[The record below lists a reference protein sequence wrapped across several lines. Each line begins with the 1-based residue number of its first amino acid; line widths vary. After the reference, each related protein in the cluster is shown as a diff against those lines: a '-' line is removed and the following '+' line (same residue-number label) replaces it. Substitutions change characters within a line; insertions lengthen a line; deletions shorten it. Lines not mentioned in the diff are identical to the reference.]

1 MKSKISG
8 LDWFKLMVVWLVFGV
23 AFYFWDSVSGSFL
36 WAYLAGVILFRISSE
51 KTLYLALVLL
61 ILSPIA
67 LSLKL
72 DVLAESLVVNMYFLL
87 YIFIIGEV
95 SRGVGVSWSWLDCLA
110 NKIIDRTRGRIVSN
124 PDWVF
129 ICIFVIPSLF
139 LISRLYFFTFKIPY
153 NSFLDM
159 GSLIVQ
165 TDVIRQFGIGWAYQ
179 FGRAWNILTSNWPVI
194 YTEILSWIAG
204 DFYLGIKIHQF
215 LSIVIGAW
223 GVIVLW
229 RSLVP
234 KLEDRVASIS
244 SQVLVALIYVFN
256 PFYLSVLNGVVEF
269 GVAYSL
275 MPWIVWSWL
284 RLIRDKEGKWWEL
297 GLQVIVTGVLLS
309 FATVVSGITLVFTNA
324 LPLFVIMFGIGLVSF
339 ESKRELLRRGILFS
353 LVWMIVALMGLHV
366 VVPTFFGYRQA
377 DGVLDATQTEERES
391 PFVKD
396 FYSPTLEEIMYMQ
409 NKEGIVSEEI
419 GYNFRAI
426 PLKYRLVWFFWS
438 SLGIISIIWFRKN
451 KYIIPIWLA
460 TGLSGYLALGYSKSW
475 LYRLMNEYFPY
486 FWGLRTPGRFMMIF
500 ALGISILGGLVWYYI
515 FKSARL
521 RAWRLGAVSVFGLVL
536 VLVIISARHKEFE
549 MKTFN
554 SIPDMDYHFQG
565 LEKAKQ
571 TLDELNPNMEYRI
584 LDLTRDDDGSW
595 NHTRVMSV
603 DQRYLNDF
611 EKVLINYPAKDWT
624 KILQESNVKYIIIS
638 TYNDYCKDRFSDN
651 VYNNRN
657 LISCY
662 LLEQQDK
669 LKLIDSNLPNYKI
682 YEVKDVKPY
691 VYGDGIAEDFSYNP
705 IVKTGDEKQK
715 VRVAEIYSP
724 QFRWTCNG
732 DKVIESTPERDGLL
746 QASILP
752 ANSECKFGYYKAWS
766 VRVADWIF
774 VSLIIVSLLVGI
786 KYLIYYAKE
795 LWYNKI

>member
-1 MKSKISG
+1 MKSKVSG
-8 LDWFKLMVVWLVFGV
+8 LDWLKLAVVWLVFGV
-23 AFYFWDSVSGSFL
+23 AFSFWDSVSGSFL
-36 WAYLAGVILFRISSE
+36 WAYLAGVIVFRIDNRPAG
-51 KTLYLALVLL
+51 YLALVLL
-61 ILSPIA
+61 TLTPIA

-72 DVLAESLVVNMYFLL
+72 DDLAEGFAVNVYYLLCIMVFSEIWSNHKLSWPWLENYLGRFGNWLVG
-87 YIFIIGEV
+87 IF
-95 SRGVGVSWSWLDCLA
+95 S
-110 NKIIDRTRGRIVSN
+110 
-124 PDWVF
+124 
-129 ICIFVIPSLF
+129 
-139 LISRLYFFTFKIPY
+139 KIPTWFWVAGLSAISLGLITGWY
-153 NSFLDM
+153 FIRFNIPHNSFLDM
-159 GSLIVQ
+159 GGMVVLD
-165 TDVIRQFGIGWAYQ
+165 DVWRQFSIGWFYQ
-179 FGRAWNILTSNWPVI
+179 FGRAWNILTSNWAVL
-194 YTEILSWIAG
+194 YTEFLGWIAG

-229 RSLVP
+229 RSLMA
-234 KLEDRVASIS
+234 KLEDRIASIS

-275 MPWIVWSWL
+275 MPWAVWLWL
-284 RLIRDKEGKWWEL
+284 RLIKDKEGKWWEL
-297 GLQVIVTGVLLS
+297 GLQVIITGVIAS
-309 FATVVSGITLVFTNA
+309 FSTFISGITLLFTNV
-324 LPLFVIMFGIGLVSF
+324 LPLFVIMFGIGLISF
-339 ESKRELLRRGILFS
+339 ESKRELLRRGILLS
-353 LVWMIVALMGLHV
+353 LVWLIVALMGLHV
-366 VVPTFFGYRQA
+366 IIPTFFGYRQA
-377 DGVLDATQTEERES
+377 DGILDSTQTEERES

-396 FYSPTLEEIMYMQ
+396 FYSPTLEEIMYLQ

-426 PLKYRLVWFFWS
+426 PLEYRLVWFFWS

-475 LYRLMNEYFPY
+475 LYRLLNEYFPY

-500 ALGISILGGLVWYYI
+500 ALGVAVLGGLVWYYI

-536 VLVIISARHKEFE
+536 VLVIISARHQEFE

-595 NHTRVMSV
+595 NHIRVMSV
-603 DQRYLNDF
+603 NQRQLYDF
-611 EKVLINYPAKDWT
+611 EKILIRYPAKDWM
-624 KILQESNVKYIIIS
+624 KILREYNVKYIVIS
-638 TYNDYCKDRFSDN
+638 TYDDYCKDRFSDN
-651 VYNNRN
+651 IYNNRN

-662 LLEQQDK
+662 LLQYKNK
-669 LKLIDSNLPNYKI
+669 LKLIDANIPNYKI

-691 VYGDGIAEDFSYNP
+691 VYGDGIAEKFSYAP

-724 QFRWTCNG
+724 QFRWTCKG
-732 DKVIESTPERDGLL
+732 DKVVESSPERDGLV
-746 QASILP
+746 QAVILP

-774 VSLIIVSLLVGI
+774 IGLIGASIFGMIFLAFQ
-786 KYLIYYAKE
+786 KTRYKQ
-795 LWYNKI
+795 

>member
-8 LDWFKLMVVWLVFGV
+8 LDWFKLGAVWLVFV
-23 AFYFWDSVSGSFL
+23 FTFLFIDSIWISLL
-36 WAYLAGVILFRISSE
+36 WAYIVGVILFRIDNRPAGYSALIML
-51 KTLYLALVLL
+51 TLT
-61 ILSPIA
+61 PIA
-67 LSLKL
+67 LFLKL
-72 DVLAESLVVNMYFLL
+72 NDLAETFAVNVYYLLCIMVFSEIWSFHKLSWPWLENTCDKAIFWFIKLISNIPDLVWII
-87 YIFIIGEV
+87 IFICGILILV
-95 SRGVGVSWSWLDCLA
+95 SED
-110 NKIIDRTRGRIVSN
+110 
-124 PDWVF
+124 
-129 ICIFVIPSLF
+129 
-139 LISRLYFFTFKIPY
+139 YFFTSKIPY
-153 NSFLDM
+153 NSFLDI
-159 GSLIVQ
+159 GLGVVH
-165 TDVIRQFGIGWAYQ
+165 TDVIRQFSIGWFYQ
-179 FGRAWNILTSNWPVI
+179 LGQAWNILASNWSVL

-215 LSIVIGAW
+215 LSIVIGVW

-229 RSLVP
+229 RSLIP

-256 PFYLSVLNGVVEF
+256 PFYLSILNGVVEF

-275 MPWIVWSWL
+275 MPCIVWSWL
-284 RLIRDKEGKWWEL
+284 RLIRDKEGKRWEL

-324 LPLFVIMFGIGLVSF
+324 LPLFVIMSGIGLVSF

-366 VVPTFFGYRQA
+366 IIPTFFGYRQA
-377 DGVLDATQTEERES
+377 DGVLDATQTKERES

-426 PLKYRLVWFFWS
+426 PLKYRLVWFLWS

-500 ALGISILGGLVWYYI
+500 ALGISILGGIVWYYI

-536 VLVIISARHKEFE
+536 VLVIISARHQEFE

-638 TYNDYCKDRFSDN
+638 TYDDYCKDRFSDN

-774 VSLIIVSLLVGI
+774 YVLFGMAVGAGLWSLGRVVV
-786 KYLIYYAKE
+786 KRR
-795 LWYNKI
+795 

>member
-8 LDWFKLMVVWLVFGV
+8 LDWLKLGAVWLVFV
-23 AFYFWDSVSGSFL
+23 FAFLFIDSIWIALL
-36 WAYLAGVILFRISSE
+36 WAYVFGVILFRIDNRPAGYSALIIL
-51 KTLYLALVLL
+51 TLT
-61 ILSPIA
+61 PIA
-67 LSLKL
+67 LFLQL
-72 DVLAESLVVNMYFLL
+72 NELAEIFAVNVYYLL
-87 YIFIIGEV
+87 CIMVFSEIWSSHKLSWPWLENTLDRGTSWFIGAI
-95 SRGVGVSWSWLDCLA
+95 S
-110 NKIIDRTRGRIVSN
+110 KIS
-124 PDWVF
+124 DWVWIILL
-129 ICIFVIPSLF
+129 ICSTLI
-139 LISRLYFFTFKIPY
+139 LISEDYFFISKIPY
-153 NSFLDM
+153 NSFLDL
-159 GSLIVQ
+159 GLGAVH
-165 TDVIRQFGIGWAYQ
+165 TDVIRQFSIGWFYQ
-179 FGRAWNILTSNWPVI
+179 FGKVWNILASNWSVL
-194 YTEILSWIAG
+194 YTEFLGWIAG

-229 RSLVP
+229 RSLMV

-324 LPLFVIMFGIGLVSF
+324 LPLFVIMVGIGLISF
-339 ESKRELLRRGILFS
+339 ESKIELLRRGILLS
-353 LVWMIVALMGLHV
+353 LVWLIVSLMGLHV
-366 VVPTFFGYRQA
+366 IIPTFFGYRQA
-377 DGVLDATQTEERES
+377 DGILDVSEEGRKLT
-391 PFVKD
+391 FVKD
-396 FYSPTLEEIMYMQ
+396 FYSPNVLEVMYLQ
-409 NKEGIVSEEI
+409 NKEAIVSEEL
-419 GYNFRAI
+419 GYSLLGI
-426 PLKYRLVWFFWS
+426 PLEYRLVWFFWS

-475 LYRLMNEYFPY
+475 LYRLLNEYFPY
-486 FWGLRTPGRFMMIF
+486 FWGLRTPGRFMMVF
-500 ALGISILGGLVWYYI
+500 ALGVAVLGGLVWYYI

-536 VLVIISARHKEFE
+536 VLVIISARHQEFE

-603 DQRYLNDF
+603 NQRYLNDF
-611 EKVLINYPAKDWT
+611 EKILIQYPATDWGSV
-624 KILQESNVKYIIIS
+624 LQNHNVKYIVIS
-638 TYNDYCKDRFSDN
+638 TYDDYCKDRFSDN
-651 VYNNRN
+651 IYNNRN

-662 LLEQQDK
+662 LLQYKNK
-669 LKLIDSNLPNYKI
+669 LKLIDADIPNYKI

-691 VYGDGIAEDFSYNP
+691 VYGDGIAEKFSYAP

-732 DKVIESTPERDGLL
+732 DKVVESSPERDGLV
-746 QASILP
+746 QAAILP

-774 VSLIIVSLLVGI
+774 YGLFGIAVGTGLWSLGRVFV
-786 KYLIYYAKE
+786 KRR
-795 LWYNKI
+795 

>member
-8 LDWFKLMVVWLVFGV
+8 LDWLKLGAVWLVFV
-23 AFYFWDSVSGSFL
+23 FAFLFIDSIWIALL
-36 WAYLAGVILFRISSE
+36 WAYVFGVILFRIDNRPAGYSALIIL
-51 KTLYLALVLL
+51 TLT
-61 ILSPIA
+61 PIA
-67 LSLKL
+67 LFLQL
-72 DVLAESLVVNMYFLL
+72 NELAEIFAVNVYYLL
-87 YIFIIGEV
+87 CIMVFSEIWSSHKLSWPWLENTLDRGTSWFIGAI
-95 SRGVGVSWSWLDCLA
+95 S
-110 NKIIDRTRGRIVSN
+110 KIS
-124 PDWVF
+124 DWVWIILL
-129 ICIFVIPSLF
+129 ICSTLI
-139 LISRLYFFTFKIPY
+139 LISEDYFFISKIPY
-153 NSFLDM
+153 NSFLDL
-159 GSLIVQ
+159 GLGAVH
-165 TDVIRQFGIGWAYQ
+165 TDVIRQFSIGWFYQ
-179 FGRAWNILTSNWPVI
+179 FGKVWNILASNWSVL
-194 YTEILSWIAG
+194 YTEFLGWIAG

-229 RSLVP
+229 RSLMV

-324 LPLFVIMFGIGLVSF
+324 LPLFVIMFGIGLISF
-339 ESKRELLRRGILFS
+339 ESKIELLRRGILLS
-353 LVWMIVALMGLHV
+353 LVWLIVALMGLHV
-366 VVPTFFGYRQA
+366 IIPTFFGYRQA
-377 DGVLDATQTEERES
+377 DGILDSTQTEERES

-396 FYSPTLEEIMYMQ
+396 FYSPTLEEIMYLQ

-475 LYRLMNEYFPY
+475 LYRLLNEYFPY
-486 FWGLRTPGRFMMIF
+486 FWGLRTPGRFMMVF
-500 ALGISILGGLVWYYI
+500 ALGVAVLGGLVWYYI

-536 VLVIISARHKEFE
+536 VLVIISARHQEFE

-603 DQRYLNDF
+603 NQRYLNDF
-611 EKVLINYPAKDWT
+611 EKILIQYPATDWGSV
-624 KILQESNVKYIIIS
+624 LQNHNVKYIVIS
-638 TYNDYCKDRFSDN
+638 TYDDYCKDRFSDN
-651 VYNNRN
+651 IYNNRN

-662 LLEQQDK
+662 LLQYKNK
-669 LKLIDSNLPNYKI
+669 LKLIDADIPNYKI

-691 VYGDGIAEDFSYNP
+691 VYGDGIAEKFSYAP

-732 DKVIESTPERDGLL
+732 DKVVESSPERDGLV
-746 QASILP
+746 QAAILP

-774 VSLIIVSLLVGI
+774 YGLFGIAVGTGLWSLGRVFV
-786 KYLIYYAKE
+786 KRR
-795 LWYNKI
+795 

>member
-1 MKSKISG
+1 
-8 LDWFKLMVVWLVFGV
+8 LV
-23 AFYFWDSVSGSFL
+23 
-36 WAYLAGVILFRISSE
+36 GVILFRISSE

-87 YIFIIGEV
+87 CIFIVGEV

-110 NKIIDRTRGRIVSN
+110 NKIIDRTRGLIVST

-139 LISRLYFFTFKIPY
+139 LISRSYFFTSKIPY

-165 TDVIRQFGIGWAYQ
+165 TDVIRQFNIGWAYQ
-179 FGRAWNILTSNWPVI
+179 FGRAWNILTSNWPVL
-194 YTEILSWIAG
+194 YTEFLGWIAR

-229 RSLVP
+229 RSLMV
-234 KLEDRVASIS
+234 KLEDRIASIS

-324 LPLFVIMFGIGLVSF
+324 LPLFVIMFGIGLISF
-339 ESKRELLRRGILFS
+339 ESKIELLRRGILLS
-353 LVWMIVALMGLHV
+353 LVWLIVALMGLHV
-366 VVPTFFGYRQA
+366 IIPTFFGYRQA
-377 DGVLDATQTEERES
+377 DGILDSTQTEERES

-396 FYSPTLEEIMYMQ
+396 FYSPTLEEIMYLQ

-475 LYRLMNEYFPY
+475 LYRLLNEYFPY
-486 FWGLRTPGRFMMIF
+486 FWGLRTPGRFMMVF
-500 ALGISILGGLVWYYI
+500 ALGVAVLGGLVWYYVVSEVKNRGWKLGRVLGFLFLI
-515 FKSARL
+515 F
-521 RAWRLGAVSVFGLVL
+521 
-536 VLVIISARHKEFE
+536 IIIFSARHQVFE
-549 MKTFN
+549 IKTFS
-554 SIPDMDYHFQG
+554 SIPSIDYHLPG
-565 LEKAKQ
+565 VMEAKKA
-571 TLDELNPNMEYRI
+571 LDKLNPNMEYRI
-584 LDLTRDDDGSW
+584 LDLTRDDDGAW
-595 NHTRVMSV
+595 HHTRAMSV
-603 DQRYLNDF
+603 NQRYLNDF

-624 KILQESNVKYIIIS
+624 KLLQENNIKYVIASNYE
-638 TYNDYCKDRFSDN
+638 DYCDYRFTTDF
-651 VYNNRN
+651 YNSKN
-657 LISCY
+657 IIGCY
-662 LLEQQDK
+662 LLQRK
-669 LKLIDSNLPNYKI
+669 SSLKNLNLDLDNYKI

-691 VYGDGIAEDFSYNP
+691 VYGDGIAEKFSYAP

-732 DKVIESTPERDGLL
+732 DKVVESSPERDGLV
-746 QASILP
+746 QAAILP

-774 VSLIIVSLLVGI
+774 YGLFGIAVGTGLWSLGRVFV
-786 KYLIYYAKE
+786 KRR
-795 LWYNKI
+795 